1 MPKDFLLPVPPR
13 HAFNDSYYWIWE
25 PEPPSLELGAVP
37 GMCGAAT
44 DMFLTSDIRRQ
55 QKSLARNL
63 ANSRVVGPQQSSAKD
78 DFGESGPAVESSPP
92 GTGSSTRTRPRTAP
106 LAYRRARRSESH
118 GNPHHLPL
126 GNSPFGQPQSDDPA
140 RLCLKRIVGFTGE
153 TAGIVIWLPQP
164 ELIAYA
170 ACSTII
176 VQRHLLGH
184 TAPICA
190 LASASS
196 AAGTLLASAQEGPL
210 ALVRLWDVTSGQAV
224 AKVNSSLARPALP
237 SVSYGDTLAM
247 LHYHAS
253 NMRSIALSASG
264 HRLATV
270 GKDVRGRQEVAV
282 WDTSRVWDASRR
294 WDPMR
299 EASRDDKE
307 GLPVVDLLDCKA
319 SAATCTAAK

>member
-176 VQRHLLGH
+176 VQV
-184 TAPICA
+184 
-190 LASASS
+190 
-196 AAGTLLASAQEGPL
+196 E
-210 ALVRLWDVTSGQAV
+210 
-224 AKVNSSLARPALP
+224 
-237 SVSYGDTLAM
+237 
-247 LHYHAS
+247 
-253 NMRSIALSASG
+253 
-264 HRLATV
+264 
-270 GKDVRGRQEVAV
+270 
-282 WDTSRVWDASRR
+282 
-294 WDPMR
+294 
-299 EASRDDKE
+299 
-307 GLPVVDLLDCKA
+307 
-319 SAATCTAAK
+319 